1 MNGTRT
7 ARRPFSWSAVAA
19 IAIQGVAVCGF
30 VVAVYALLV
39 GGGIAL
45 WPRASDNWILL
56 LWIAA
61 AAIAG
66 AGMTAVRSR
75 ARALAYRALPAA
87 TPYPRLTS
95 LISAVVAAGPAE
107 DWLPRLAELLAEG
120 TGAQTAVVWLAGP
133 SGLHRVS
140 WWPQRSTPDGPAAV
154 AGEAEL
160 RDLPDV
166 GHVVPVRDGEQLRGA
181 LTLQAGAGRFVTPPD
196 QRVAEE
202 VANAAR
208 LLLRNT
214 ELTERLR
221 EQVRRQALQESDLT
235 ASRRRVVV
243 ARDAAREQ
251 LSEEIQ
257 ARVCVP
263 LERCAVKAELARPGR
278 AESLA
283 GRRLAIELA
292 EMTAAID
299 AAIADFRQIV
309 HGVYPPVLTDHGLL
323 AALENLLDDLD
334 VRAEL
339 LTHRIPRLA
348 ARVEASAYFC
358 AAALLREWNTSGA
371 SEPMQVVVGVT
382 STLIQ
387 MTFHDGVQD
396 SGTRPGLPV
405 GAVVLE
411 AVQDRVAALEGSL
424 RTGDDPAG
432 RWLVIDIPLAPAD
445 LAAPRTR
452 KRAPA

>member
-1 MNGTRT
+1 M
-7 ARRPFSWSAVAA
+7 AA
-19 IAIQGVAVCGF
+19 IVIQGVAVCAF

-45 WPRASDNWILL
+45 WPHASDNWILL

-66 AGMTAVRSR
+66 AGMTTVRSR
-75 ARALAYRALPAA
+75 ARALAHRVLPAA
-87 TPYPRLTS
+87 TPYPTLMS
-95 LISAVVAAGPAE
+95 MVSAVVAAGPAE

-120 TGAQTAVVWLAGP
+120 TGARTAAVWLAGP
-133 SGLHRVS
+133 SGLRRVS
-140 WWPQRSTPDGPAAV
+140 WWPRRSTPDGPGTV
-154 AGEAEL
+154 TDEAEL
-160 RDLPDV
+160 CGLPDV
-166 GHVVPVRDGEQLRGA
+166 GHVVPVRDAGQLRGA
-181 LTLQAGAGRFVTPPD
+181 LTLRARAGRFVTPPD

-202 VANAAR
+202 VANAAG

-214 ELTERLR
+214 ELTERMR
-221 EQVRRQALQESDLT
+221 EQVEREAAQESELT

-251 LSEEIQ
+251 LSAEIQ

-283 GRRLAIELA
+283 GRRLAIELT
-292 EMTAAID
+292 EMTTTID

-323 AALENLLDDLD
+323 AALENLFTDLD
-334 VRAEL
+334 MRAEL

-358 AAALLREWNTSGA
+358 ATALLREWNTTGA
-371 SEPMQVVVGVT
+371 TEPMRVVVGVT
-382 STLIQ
+382 STLMQ
-387 MTFHDGVQD
+387 MTFHDGVPE

-411 AVQDRVAALEGSL
+411 AAQDRVAALDGSL
-424 RTGDDPAG
+424 RTGHDTSG

-445 LAAPRTR
+445 LVAPPA
-452 KRAPA
+452 KNKARA